1 MILPTHRFQRAA
13 LSPFR
18 RRAHQSLPLSE
29 VATKPKIAR
38 LLPTEPSRQMVPLL
52 RTVAKIVWKR
62 FSWLTARGVK
72 RSNARKR
79 IRIRGRRFAPLGSS
93 LFRTRESQNQRRGK
107 GRTMNPL
114 IESKNAAVLP
124 VLIALTL
131 GYFGLSPTALTVN
144 PTRDEAIQIGTPP
157 TVTMCSSA
165 SRLVLTIWRWGLMRR
180 TVT

>member
-1 MILPTHRFQRAA
+1 
-13 LSPFR
+13 
-18 RRAHQSLPLSE
+18 
-29 VATKPKIAR
+29 
-38 LLPTEPSRQMVPLL
+38 
-52 RTVAKIVWKR
+52 
-62 FSWLTARGVK
+62 
-72 RSNARKR
+72 
-79 IRIRGRRFAPLGSS
+79 
-93 LFRTRESQNQRRGK
+93 
-107 GRTMNPL
+107 MNPL